1 MLISD
6 NQINKSL
13 NHQTNSIFRR
23 HNLGNPDTG
32 DVWAMTTHQPRH
44 FLNTLAQSKYLSQT
58 LIAFWSGRKKL
69 EQNQWYNHIPHEAFI
84 EAYVEMG
91 QQAPREIR
99 VKGPLDD
106 KIADRA
112 RKEQISKEEALKLEL
127 GSIIATRYG
136 LCRHNY
142 ALTPCPKDKACID
155 CGENTFI
162 KGDERQITEARKQ
175 LAISQAAL
183 ENCRRAI
190 ADGEPGVER
199 WLLKH
204 ETGVT
209 RWTMALEQL
218 TNPAVSEGTLITL
231 PAPEISETKTG
242 LSRNIRIAENPE
254 AVTSGDGLF
263 EFLALGGDH

>member
-23 HNLGNPDTG
+23 HNLRNPDTG